1 MLGSFRK
8 FKNSAYAKAFLV
20 LIAIPF
26 IFWGMGPVF
35 QGGNLNTIVT
45 IGGNKVSTN
54 EFINYIKAKTKD
66 TSAVNK
72 EKIEKLLSSFIGEKL
87 IDYEIDEFNFNISDN
102 ALVKIIKNEKI
113 FQKES
118 KFSRIKYEKFL
129 VENSIDAVSVESNIS
144 NQEKKNQFFDFIGG
158 GIVPPNFWVNI
169 NYNTMFQKRYVQFIN
184 LNSFFKKKQNYTE
197 DQILLYYKN
206 NKNKYNVSYKNF
218 KYTIVTPKSL
228 VGDEE
233 YGSLFFEKIDQI
245 DDLIVEGNDLDFL
258 ISKYNLEKFKSL
270 SIDSKGYDKKL
281 NKIKTLEP
289 ELINKLFT
297 LNEESKTILE
307 ENKNKYFIY
316 ELISNENVQKK
327 ADDKLVKNNIIKNL
341 NNDSKNKLISNILEK
356 INNNNFNKSNF
367 DKFSK
372 DKDIEIQKT
381 IISGINDNKI
391 LENIIVDQIYKYPK
405 KRVVLAASNNLESI
419 YLIYV
424 DKIENV
430 SIEQEPKKL
439 NDYIKNSRFELV
451 SSIYSTYD
459 LFLKKKYKI
468 DINYKAL
475 NNVENYF

>member
-8 FKNSAYAKAFLV
+8 FKNSVYAKVFLV

-45 IGGNKVSTN
+45 IGDNKVSTN
-54 EFINYIKAKTKD
+54 EFINYVKSKTKD
-66 TSAVNK
+66 APDINK

-102 ALVKIIKNEKI
+102 ALIKIIKNEKI

-144 NQEKKNQFFDFIGG
+144 NQEKRNQFFDFVGG
-158 GIVPPNFWVNI
+158 GIVPPNFLVNI
-169 NYNTMFQKRYVQFIN
+169 NYNTMFQKRDVQFIN
-184 LNSFFKKKQNYTE
+184 LNSFFEKNQNYTE

-206 NKNKYNVSYKNF
+206 NKNKYNLTYKNF
-218 KYTIVTPKSL
+218 KYTNVTPKSL

-233 YGSLFFEKIDQI
+233 YNSLFFEKIDQI

-258 ISKYNLEKFKSL
+258 ISKYNLEKFKNL
-270 SIDSKGYDKKL
+270 SIDSNGYNKKV
-281 NKIKTLEP
+281 NKIDTLEP
-289 ELINKLFT
+289 ELINKLFS
-297 LNEESKTILE
+297 LNEDSKTILE

-316 ELISNENVQKK
+316 EFINSENIQKK
-327 ADDKLVKNNIIKNL
+327 VDNKLVKNNIIKNL
-341 NNDSKNKLISNILEK
+341 NNDSKNKLISDIVEK
-356 INNNNFNKSNF
+356 INTNNFNKLDF

-372 DKDIEIQKT
+372 DKNTKIQKT
-381 IISGINDNKI
+381 KINGINDDKI
-391 LENIIVDQIYKYPK
+391 LESTIVEQIYKYPK
-405 KRVVLAASNNLESI
+405 KKVTLAASNNLESI
-419 YLIYV
+419 YLVYV

-430 SIEQEPKKL
+430 SIEQEAKNL
-439 NDYIKNSRFELV
+439 NDYIKDSKFELV

-459 LFLKKKYKI
+459 LLLKKKYKI